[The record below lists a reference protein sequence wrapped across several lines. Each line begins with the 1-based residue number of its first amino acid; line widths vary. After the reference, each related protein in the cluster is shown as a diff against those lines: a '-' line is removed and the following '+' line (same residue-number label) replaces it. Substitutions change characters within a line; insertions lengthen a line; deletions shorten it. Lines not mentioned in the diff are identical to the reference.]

1 MIHVSHVQ
9 VLPILSGVQRA
20 MLEMF
25 RQLDRSRYQP
35 HVVCQEPGPLSVE
48 LERLGI
54 PCYFVPSLIRPIR
67 PWSDLAALAALTD
80 LFRKQAFGV
89 VHTHSS
95 KPGIVGR
102 LAARRAGVPLVI
114 HHVHAF
120 AFHAFT
126 PAPQKFVYKRL
137 ERWAGQHCD
146 RVIFVNHEERE
157 LAVREGLLPAEKCQT
172 VHNGVDLAPFRLDEH
187 ERCRAQFREQQR
199 LDDDELAIVFCGRID
214 VPKQPL
220 LLPQIAARLDEL
232 RPNHKWRL
240 FIAGS
245 GPMEPA
251 LNAAIAQAG
260 MQRRIVSLGW
270 QDETHRV
277 FHGGDVCLQP
287 SLWEGLPLSVVE
299 AHAAGL
305 PVVGSDVKG
314 IREVVTPET
323 GVLCTPRNPAAY
335 AASLATLLDEP
346 FLRRRLGAAARKRA
360 HEHFDAN
367 RNFAQIGALYD
378 QWLSQTPNQ
387 QRKAA

>member
-1 MIHVSHVQ
+1 MIDVCHVQ

-25 RQLDRSRYQP
+25 RHLDRDRYRP
-35 HVVCQEPGPLSVE
+35 HVVCQQPGPLSEE
-48 LERLGI
+48 LERLEI
-54 PCYFVPSLIRPIR
+54 ACHFVPALIRPIR
-67 PWSDLAALAALTD
+67 PWSDLAALTALTD
-80 LFRKQAFGV
+80 LFRHFRFDV

-102 LAARRAGVPLVI
+102 VAARRAGVPLVI

-126 PAPQKFVYKRL
+126 PSPQRFVYSRL
-137 ERWAGQHCD
+137 ERWAGRYCD

-157 LAVREGLLPAEKCQT
+157 LAVREGLLPADKCRT
-172 VHNGVDLAPFRLDEH
+172 VHNGVDLAPYQHDEH
-187 ERCRAQFREQQR
+187 TRCRDRFRQQHGI
-199 LDDDELAIVFCGRID
+199 DDDETAIVFCGRID

-220 LLPQIAARLDEL
+220 LLPQIVSRLEQL
-232 RPNHKWRL
+232 RPNDKWRL
-240 FIAGS
+240 FIAGG
-245 GPMEPA
+245 GPMEPE
-251 LNAAIAQAG
+251 LNAAIEQSG
-260 MQRRIVSLGW
+260 LQRRIVTLGW
-270 QDETHRV
+270 QDETHHA

-314 IREVVTPET
+314 IREVVTAET
-323 GVLCTPRNPAAY
+323 GVLCEPRNAA
-335 AASLATLLDEP
+335 AFATSLATLIDEP

-360 HEHFDAN
+360 HEHFDGQ
-367 RNFAQIGALYD
+367 RNFRQIGELYD
-378 QWLSQTPNQ
+378 QWLGNEPQKLRQ
-387 QRKAA
+387 AG